1 MLSFQLRT
9 SRVSPVV
16 ENLQSIKISN
26 GVISVIY
33 ILVCMMIH
41 EFKIMYFLTKI
52 LSFFVMY
59 QIQGKLVLPLKVK
72 NIRLKSS

>member
-1 MLSFQLRT
+1 MLSFQLRI